1 VAVDISGVL
10 SGKTITAV
18 TAGQFHSVAL
28 SSEGNIYAWGS
39 NNHGQLGDN
48 STTGSKIPVAVDMSG
63 VLYSKTITAVTA
75 GIIHTVALA
84 SDGSVYSWG
93 SNTNYGQLGNN
104 STTNS
109 WVPVAVDVNGVLS
122 GKTITAIA
130 GGGYHT
136 VALASDGSIY
146 TWGNNS
152 SGQLGNN
159 STTNSSVPVAVDM
172 SGVLLGKTIIAV
184 AAGGYHSVAL
194 ASDGSVY
201 TWGYNDYGQLGNNS
215 ATNSSVPVQA
225 VNGENSGIVFPE
237 KGIPKEFVLDQNYP
251 NPFNPITTI
260 NFQLSAVSN
269 VELSIYDMNGK
280 IVETLVR
287 ESKSAGYYKVIWDAS
302 NVSSGIYFY
311 RLQAG
316 NFVETK
322 KMVFMK

>member
-1 VAVDISGVL
+1 
-10 SGKTITAV
+10 
-18 TAGQFHSVAL
+18 
-28 SSEGNIYAWGS
+28 
-39 NNHGQLGDN
+39 
-48 STTGSKIPVAVDMSG
+48 
-63 VLYSKTITAVTA
+63 
-75 GIIHTVALA
+75 
-84 SDGSVYSWG
+84 
-93 SNTNYGQLGNN
+93 
-104 STTNS
+104 
-109 WVPVAVDVNGVLS
+109 
-122 GKTITAIA
+122 
-130 GGGYHT
+130 
-136 VALASDGSIY
+136 
-146 TWGNNS
+146 
-152 SGQLGNN
+152 
-159 STTNSSVPVAVDM
+159 
-172 SGVLLGKTIIAV
+172 
-184 AAGGYHSVAL
+184 L